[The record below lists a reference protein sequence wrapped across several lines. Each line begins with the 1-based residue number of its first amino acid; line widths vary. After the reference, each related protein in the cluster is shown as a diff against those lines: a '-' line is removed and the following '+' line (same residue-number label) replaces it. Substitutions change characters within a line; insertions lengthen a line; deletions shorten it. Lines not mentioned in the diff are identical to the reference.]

1 MTQTKTEPKAKPKQG
16 REPKYAKPHMII
28 PASDLAWALQQ
39 QPSVLKLWN
48 QCWLADPYGSRWVQI
63 STNLSDS
70 AFRAARKV
78 LSDAGLF
85 VFKRETSIND
95 ARETVCWMGRNLHGA
110 RVKEF
115 WQQEDATQKA
125 TAATNKATAATNEAI
140 AATNEAIAATQK
152 AGISPQTT
160 QNQGL
165 PEASVTSQ
173 EHLSNSSKEVLRC
186 DENISRAWGASE
198 FSGGEKQPSV
208 RSEVKSSTQ
217 PNGQNPNLVGEDKCS
232 AAAESDQ
239 KTEIKPGSLAAQILS
254 RMQKWQLDWDSI
266 SPEQKHLRIVKRVV
280 EEVFSHRR
288 FPGSDRLERELT
300 AILESLE
307 LPLVRLFRHSFLYLQ
322 KQRPGAPVIDLIN
335 QALSG
340 TGKQIQGADL

>member
-1 MTQTKTEPKAKPKQG
+1 
-16 REPKYAKPHMII
+16 MII
-28 PASDLAWALQQ
+28 PAEDLAWALQQ
-39 QPSVLKLWN
+39 KPSVLKLWN
-48 QCWLADPYGSRWVQI
+48 SCWLADPYGSRMMQLNH
-63 STNLSDS
+63 SLSK
-70 AFRAARKV
+70 AQFYRCKK
-78 LSDAGLF
+78 LLEEKGLF
-85 VFKRETSIND
+85 MFEVKKSRINR
-95 ARETVCWMGRNLHGA
+95 RETVCWQVQNLHGS
-110 RVKEF
+110 RVSSF
-115 WQQEDATQKA
+115 WRDLESHHGDL
-125 TAATNKATAATNEAI
+125 ESHHGDLESHHGDSI
-140 AATNEAIAATQK
+140 A
-152 AGISPQTT
+152 PQTT
-160 QNQGL
+160 QNQVL

-198 FSGGEKQPSV
+198 FSGGEKQPSDL
-208 RSEVKSSTQ
+208 SEAKSPTQ
-217 PNGQNPNLVGEDKCS
+217 SSGQNPNLVGEDKCS

-288 FPGSDRLERELT
+288 FKGSERLERELT

>member
-1 MTQTKTEPKAKPKQG
+1 MTKTSA
-16 REPKYAKPHMII
+16 
-28 PASDLAWALQQ
+28 AL
-39 QPSVLKLWN
+39 
-48 QCWLADPYGSRWVQI
+48 
-63 STNLSDS
+63 
-70 AFRAARKV
+70 
-78 LSDAGLF
+78 
-85 VFKRETSIND
+85 
-95 ARETVCWMGRNLHGA
+95 GA
-110 RVKEF
+110 R
-115 WQQEDATQKA
+115 
-125 TAATNKATAATNEAI
+125 
-140 AATNEAIAATQK
+140 
-152 AGISPQTT
+152 
-160 QNQGL
+160 
-165 PEASVTSQ
+165 
-173 EHLSNSSKEVLRC
+173 LSFR
-186 DENISRAWGASE
+186 
-198 FSGGEKQPSV
+198 GGEKQPSV

-232 AAAESDQ
+232 AAESDQ

-266 SPEQKHLRIVKRVV
+266 SPSEKHLRIVKRVV

-288 FPGSDRLERELT
+288 FPGSVRLERELT

>member
-1 MTQTKTEPKAKPKQG
+1 MIAQKTKSKKQRRTISPPALTVPFLMIPTE
-16 REPKYAKPHMII
+16 
-28 PASDLAWALQQ
+28 DLHVVRSKGAGLLNYWLG
-39 QPSVLKLWN
+39 
-48 QCWLADPYGSRWVQI
+48 CWEADPYGSRWVLTDND
-63 STNLSDS
+63 TNNRQQRRYRKQLSE
-70 AFRAARKV
+70 
-78 LSDAGLF
+78 LGLF
-85 VFKRETSIND
+85 LFELRGSKGKQQVWTI
-95 ARETVCWMGRNLHGA
+95 NLHGS
-110 RVKEF
+110 RVKAF
-115 WQQEDATQKA
+115 WQNQNLGREKSDLGREKSEVTAETQSGQSI
-125 TAATNKATAATNEAI
+125 E
-140 AATNEAIAATQK
+140 
-152 AGISPQTT
+152 
-160 QNQGL
+160 
-165 PEASVTSQ
+165 
-173 EHLSNSSKEVLRC
+173 NSSITPQQHLNNVSKTGLRCC

-198 FSGGEKQPSV
+198 FSGGEKQPSDL
-208 RSEVKSSTQ
+208 SEAKSPTQ
-217 PNGQNPNLVGEDKCS
+217 SSGQNPNLVGEDKCS
-232 AAAESDQ
+232 AAESDQ

-288 FPGSDRLERELT
+288 FKGSERLERELT